1 MDCGKMATMSSSET
15 SIKVVTFSGKK
26 KDWLMWE
33 EKFLAR
39 ASHRGYK
46 HILTDKGIKI
56 PKLEETGLTLE
67 KEKVRKLNEK
77 AYMELTLS
85 MDTDHPGGC
94 IAFNIIKGT
103 KNGKYKEVM

>member
-1 MDCGKMATMSSSET
+1 
-15 SIKVVTFSGKK
+15 
-26 KDWLMWE
+26 
-33 EKFLAR
+33 
-39 ASHRGYK
+39 
-46 HILTDKGIKI
+46 
-56 PKLEETGLTLE
+56 LEETGLTLE